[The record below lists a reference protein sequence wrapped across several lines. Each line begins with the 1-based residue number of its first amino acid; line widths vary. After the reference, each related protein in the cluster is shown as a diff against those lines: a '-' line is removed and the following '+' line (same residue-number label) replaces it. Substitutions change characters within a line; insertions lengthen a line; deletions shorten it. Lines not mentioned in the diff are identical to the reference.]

1 VATVNGRAVAR
12 AAGRWLVGAVV
23 LSVLIV
29 GGLLVRTLQV
39 GARDTRAEVDAIVVL
54 GAAQYNG
61 RPSEVYQARL
71 DHAHQLFREGV
82 AGHIVTIG
90 GKQQGDR
97 TTEGAAGRDYLADRG
112 VDPNVLV
119 AVETGNDTLASVRAA
134 AAVIERKAWR
144 SVVLVTDPAHA
155 FRASLIA
162 RDSGLTVTES
172 SVREGP
178 ATAADL
184 QLRYYSREIL
194 GTLFYLLV
202 GGSSHAGTPVL

>member
-1 VATVNGRAVAR
+1 MNGRTVAR
-12 AAGRWLVGAVV
+12 AAGRWLAGAAV

-29 GGLLVRTLQV
+29 GGLLVRTVQV
-39 GARDTRAEVDAIVVL
+39 GARDTRSEVDAIVVL

-90 GKQQGDR
+90 GKQRGDR
-97 TTEGAAGRDYLADRG
+97 TTEGAAGRDYLADQG
-112 VDPNVLV
+112 VDAGNLV

-134 AAVIERKAWR
+134 AALIEQKGWH

-155 FRASLIA
+155 FRASLMA
-162 RDSGLTVTES
+162 GDSGLTVTES
-172 SVREGP
+172 SVRDGP

-184 QLRYYSREIL
+184 QLRYYSRELL